1 MLVRTIPT
9 EFDNQITKEY
19 TTQEIEEQVD
29 ERWFY
34 LHEWISPDELRMS
47 VQSDYLSIIRK
58 SSMPLAIIALIFWIL
73 WLWAGTLG
81 VIMAVFG
88 VLAVFYTVV
97 LSILIIKMIHKSY
110 LYTKWADLVITD
122 NHYVSL
128 GKIIERKNFA
138 EQKAAFADLEKA
150 FREPLLEPSWLAEH
164 IALEK
169 KNLFDQLKD
178 IAYGWGKIVE
188 NIGRSR
194 DAGWIVA
201 VLVIVGILYGVMMA
215 GVYFI
220 GVFFVTILAQ
230 IFSWIAHRTLLAI
243 NNTEYEIQTLF
254 KKILESSISLKE
266 SRKESVS
273 LLNEASQN
281 EWKDNLSGKL
291 SHSFER
297 INDMASH
304 ATDDAL
310 ELRKLLESSKYKD
323 IFNFQKYGNW
333 TKKQI
338 LEPIEEILLLLQKNH
353 DILSKTLQSIESQIL
368 QTKDPSLQEPLM
380 LQKERLKIQDKNL
393 EKNILLLNNY
403 INLLEK

>member
-1 MLVRTIPT
+1 MLTRTLPSQFEEKIS
-9 EFDNQITKEY
+9 QKY

-47 VQSDYLSIIRK
+47 VQADYLSIIRK
-58 SSMPLAIIALIFWIL
+58 SSMPLAVIALIFWFL

-81 VIMAVFG
+81 VIMAVFW

-97 LSILIIKMIHKSY
+97 LFILIVKMFYKAY
-110 LYTKWADLVITD
+110 LYTKWGDLVITD

-128 GKIIERKNFA
+128 GKVVERKNFD
-138 EQKAAFADLEKA
+138 EQKTAFASLEKV

-164 IALEK
+164 ITLEK

-188 NIGRSR
+188 NLGRSR
-194 DAGWIVA
+194 DAGWIMI
-201 VLVIVGILYGVMMA
+201 VLVIVGILYGIMMA

-230 IFSWIAHRTLLAI
+230 IFSWIAHRILLAV
-243 NNTEYEIQTLF
+243 NNTEYEIQTFF
-254 KKILESSISLKE
+254 KKILESSIALKQA
-266 SRKESVS
+266 RKESVS
-273 LLNEASQN
+273 LLDQANQN

-291 SHSFER
+291 SNSFEE
-297 INDMASH
+297 INNMASK
-304 ATDDAL
+304 ATDDSIK
-310 ELRKLLESSKYKD
+310 LRKLLESSKYKD
-323 IFNFQKYGNW
+323 IFNFLKYGNW

-338 LEPIEEILLLLQKNH
+338 LDPIEEILLLLKKNH
-353 DILSKTLQSIESQIL
+353 DILTKTFEWIKSQIL
-368 QTKDPSLQEPLM
+368 NTKDPALQKPLI
-380 LQKERLKIQDKNL
+380 LQKERLEIQVASLAKNRD
-393 EKNILLLNNY
+393 LLLNY
-403 INLLEK
+403 KEKLQ